1 MGLRQSLR
9 RIAAKNGEFIVVVE
23 KFETRFVDAGW
34 VHPYIGGACFY
45 VTIRDVLHG
54 ISWISIEI

>member
-9 RIAAKNGEFIVVVE
+9 RVVAKNGEFIVVVE
-23 KFETRFVDAGW
+23 KFETRFVDAGF
-34 VHPYIGGACFY
+34 VCHCIDGACFY

>member
-23 KFETRFVDAGW
+23 KFETRFVDAGFFR
-34 VHPYIGGACFY
+34 HCIGGACFY
-45 VTIRDVLHG
+45 VTI
-54 ISWISIEI
+54 